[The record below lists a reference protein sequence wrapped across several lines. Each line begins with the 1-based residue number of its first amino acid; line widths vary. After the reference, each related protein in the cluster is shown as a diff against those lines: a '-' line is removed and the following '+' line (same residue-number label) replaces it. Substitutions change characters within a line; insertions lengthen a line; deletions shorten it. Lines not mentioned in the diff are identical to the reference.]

1 MTDLSN
7 SLKFTRVDSDGVY
20 YSDLETSL
28 RHSVKFDVF
37 NNHDQIAT
45 LVTNN
50 RKTFTL
56 SKDNIRLSIKS
67 KWSWQNKWRYFI
79 FKDDTILLATIYI
92 HRPVVFSWFRPNVY
106 NITFE
111 KTNFTYN
118 LNRRRRKDCK
128 HLNVDF
134 YYDLTLNGEIKCSI
148 INLKKAKGF
157 YNPSTIAQEG
167 LIEYDDS
174 INLEQVLCFLQLV
187 NIEIDLEFDIQ

>member
-7 SLKFTRVDSDGVY
+7 SLRFTRIDSDGVY

-28 RHSVKFDVF
+28 RYSVKFDIF
-37 NNHDQIAT
+37 DNHDQIAT
-45 LVTNN
+45 FVTDN

-56 SKDNIRLSIKS
+56 TKDNIRLSIKS
-67 KWSWQNKWRYFI
+67 KWGWQNKWRYFI
-79 FKDDTILLATIYI
+79 FKHDTILLATIYI
-92 HRPVVFSWFRPNVY
+92 HRPVVFSWFRPSVY

-118 LNRRRRKDCK
+118 LTGRRRKDWK
-128 HLNVDF
+128 YTDADF

-148 INLKKAKGF
+148 INPKKARGF
-157 YNPSTIAQEG
+157 YNPRTIAQEG

-174 INLEQVLCFLQLV
+174 ITLEQVLCFLQLV
-187 NIEIDLEFDIQ
+187 NIEIDLEFDI